1 MGYTLRGQR
10 VDVLPAGADDVAACE
25 PMYEEMPGWSEST
38 FGVKSFDALPQNA
51 RNYLK
56 RLEALCGV
64 PLALVSTGPDRDE
77 TIVIHHPFKS

>member
-1 MGYTLRGQR
+1 
-10 VDVLPAGADDVAACE
+10 
-25 PMYEEMPGWSEST
+25 MPGWSEST